1 MATDQE
7 AGLIRDVAVTMANA
21 HDASELAAILP
32 DAPGETYGDSAY
44 QGDRPEGV
52 IRAQGAAPCAHRW
65 VWQWSLTAL
74 RDRLVKIGAKIVRPG
89 RSIAFQMA
97 EVMVPRTLF
106 RQILNANAVAS
117 VATSPMLRDG
127 DTTGR
132 VDRQKDKSN
141 LMSPAV
147 YKYNL

>member
-1 MATDQE
+1 M
-7 AGLIRDVAVTMANA
+7 GLV
-21 HDASELAAILP
+21 
-32 DAPGETYGDSAY
+32 
-44 QGDRPEGV
+44 Q
-52 IRAQGAAPCAHRW
+52 
-65 VWQWSLTAL
+65 
-74 RDRLVKIGAKIVRPG
+74 IGAKIVRPG
-89 RSIAFQMA
+89 RSIAFQMG
-97 EVMVPRTLF
+97 EVMVPCTLF
-106 RQILNANAVAS
+106 QQILNANAVAS